1 MMLNVEPLEPL
12 AAKLCVC
19 FCKSFRGEEFLP
31 RLSLDVC
38 ILRDTSP
45 FPFGS
50 YVAVLF
56 SVISLL
62 KTPLDL
68 MYIIYHYIVMHVHQN
83 VYDLYIKKCM
93 FQCNNANFLFAD
105 FLHSF
110 FLLTTVGF
118 RLQNLLSFW

>member
-1 MMLNVEPLEPL
+1 MLNVETL

-45 FPFGS
+45 SPFLFDS

-62 KTPLDL
+62 NVH
-68 MYIIYHYIVMHVHQN
+68 YIIMHVHQN

-93 FQCNNANFLFAD
+93 FLFQCNTNFLFAD

-110 FLLTTVGF
+110 FLLTTVGS
-118 RLQNLLSFW
+118 RLQKPSRLLVESLGSA